1 METVVRQAQAARFLE
16 QVPSA
21 PIDGSSPPLEIERPA

>member
-1 METVVRQAQAARFLE
+1 VAHLLQ

-21 PIDGSSPPLEIERPA
+21 PIDGTAPPLEIERPAQKGAT